1 MANTYENMAYKAITR
16 YSKGWTDPR
25 GLFGHSSYL
34 NESLRVRNE
43 LIVANPYLKPEEL
56 DALTKLTLKA
66 DTLKEKQHE

>member
-1 MANTYENMAYKAITR
+1 MANTYENMAYKVITR
-16 YSKGWTDPR
+16 YSSGWTDPR

-56 DALTKLTLKA
+56 DALTELTLKA
-66 DTLKEKQHE
+66 EALKKVEGV